1 MQRKLALAVHRGGN
15 HEYEWMELLDD
26 RIKGEGDAIQMTAA
40 SSLFTQSSSPPA
52 LFQGLD
58 SHPAGMLW
66 CHTPEAQRIK
76 GHCVE
81 SLCLIE

>member
-1 MQRKLALAVHRGGN
+1 MASAVHREVEGN
-15 HEYEWMELLDD
+15 HEYEWTELLDS
-26 RIKGEGDAIQMTAA
+26 RIKGERSAIQMTAA
-40 SSLFTQSSSPPA
+40 SSLFTQSSPLPVPS
-52 LFQGLD
+52 QGLD
-58 SHPAGMLW
+58 SHPSGMLR